1 MALMAALPI
10 AAPLGATLSEAE
22 GPAAGGSLGLVVPAD
37 QIVARDDFLGVAL
50 RPAPSVGVHLRRAPE
65 DSGSLG
71 WDASL
76 EVALLESDS
85 DVRIRVFYIPLEVG
99 LLLGV
104 ATVQEVSLQARLG
117 AGGALVS
124 GGQGS
129 VHRTTGVGVTT
140 LGGQVE
146 RAIHRLSVVLG
157 VEAGV
162 LWQSTPQPVF
172 QIRLALMS
180 R

>member
-10 AAPLGATLSEAE
+10 AAPFGATSSEAE
-22 GPAAGGSLGLVVPAD
+22 GPAVGVSLGLVVPAD
-37 QIVARDDFLGVAL
+37 QLLARDDFLGVAL
-50 RPAPSVGVHLRRAPE
+50 RPAPSVGVHLRRSPE
-65 DSGSLG
+65 DSSGLG

-76 EVALLESDS
+76 ELALLESDS
-85 DVRIRVFYIPLEVG
+85 DTRIRVFYLPLEVAG
-99 LLLGV
+99 LLGV
-104 ATVQEVSLQARLG
+104 ATVQDVSLQARL
-117 AGGALVS
+117 AVGGALVS
-124 GGQGS
+124 GGLGS
-129 VHRTTGVGVTT
+129 VHRTAGVGVTT

-146 RAIHRLSVVLG
+146 RAIHRLSAVLG